1 MNKKEKQTK
10 KMDQHSHMIN
20 IGSENEEEKV
30 TKRNEL
36 DLSKKEKSTRNTHT
50 HTRQTNR
57 IRITKREKTR
67 HGKFFCLLL
76 FACRKTDK

>member
-36 DLSKKEKSTRNTHT
+36 DLSKKEKSTRKTHT
-50 HTRQTNR
+50 HVKR
-57 IRITKREKTR
+57 IE
-67 HGKFFCLLL
+67 
-76 FACRKTDK
+76 